1 MIKIEK
7 LLANLDKP
15 EINKAF
21 RENSKRRLISY
32 AKNETA
38 NELFI
43 VKVLKEILNPLKVSL
58 YLKTK
63 VRERLLRLKRRKTFL
78 EVF

>member
-1 MIKIEK
+1 MGKIEK

-15 EINKAF
+15 KINKAF
-21 RENSKRRLISY
+21 RENSKRRLVSY

-43 VKVLKEILNPLKVSL
+43 VKVLKEILNPLKVST
-58 YLKTK
+58 YLKTQ
-63 VRERLLRLKRRKTFL
+63 VRQRLINLKRRKTL
-78 EVF
+78 

>member
-1 MIKIEK
+1 MEKIEK

-15 EINKAF
+15 KINKAF
-21 RENSKRRLISY
+21 RENSKRRLVSY

-43 VKVLKEILNPLKVSL
+43 VKVLKEILNPLKVSA
-58 YLKTK
+58 YLKTQ
-63 VRERLLRLKRRKTFL
+63 VRQRLMNLKRRKT
-78 EVF
+78 V

>member
-1 MIKIEK
+1 MNKIEK
-7 LLANLDKP
+7 LLANLEKP
-15 EINKAF
+15 EINNAF
-21 RENSKRRLISY
+21 RENSKRRLVSY

-58 YLKTK
+58 YLKNQ
-63 VRERLLRLKRRKTFL
+63 VRARLINLKRRKTL
-78 EVF
+78 